1 MGWGIPKRW
10 QWEDVSLAAP
20 ILLLRVT
27 LLQPWFCAQHVLCI
41 LLCASHHTMQQE
53 QTLAGTPW
61 LRLETYT
68 LGIAVFT
75 IHNKLS
81 VMMHDSLIR

>member
-1 MGWGIPKRW
+1 MGHP
-10 QWEDVSLAAP
+10 QTLAMGRGVFGSTHPVASCDFAAA
-20 ILLLRVT
+20 LVLCT
-27 LLQPWFCAQHVLCI
+27 AQVLCI